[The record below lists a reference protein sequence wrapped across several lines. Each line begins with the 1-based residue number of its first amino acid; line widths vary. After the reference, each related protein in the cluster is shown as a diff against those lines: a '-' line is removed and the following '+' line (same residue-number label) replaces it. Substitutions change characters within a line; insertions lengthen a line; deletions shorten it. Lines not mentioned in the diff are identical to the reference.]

1 MTAISTIANTPVSL
15 ARNVWELIS
24 KHVGQQPQR
33 TAIGTSDLQT
43 ILTYAELDAL
53 VRSVKTQLSSLGLR
67 RGSTVALVSDN
78 SIEFVLSLLTVLS
91 AGGRV
96 APLNPAVSLTELFQ
110 RLSQLSPDAVLVPR
124 HVSNNVKFAE
134 GTPVWI
140 MDLNSPGTS
149 RTAQVITQRGRA
161 TVPAPSVEPNISDE
175 DAENAAL
182 LMFTG
187 GTTGSPK
194 LVPLTDRNLVASIE
208 NISSGYGLS
217 PEDATLLVMP
227 LFHGHGLL
235 AGLLSTL
242 VSGGSAYVPSTGS
255 FSAHLFWP
263 DVVRLGVTW
272 YTAVPTIHRILLN
285 RASKEYPK
293 SSPVPLRF
301 IRSCS
306 APLDEEL
313 AAATAIT
320 FRAPVISAYGM
331 TETSHQ
337 LSSNPLPVNGLN
349 KMSSVGL
356 PTGVDI
362 RIVGESGRDVAP
374 GSVGEIWVRGATV
387 TSGYVNNPE
396 ANSASFVDGWF
407 RSGDLGSQDE
417 DGYIFLRGRL
427 KEMINRAGEKISPR
441 DIDAVLLSHPKVLE
455 AASFG
460 EADAMY
466 GENVQAAVVLRPGT
480 SATEN
485 ELQDYCR
492 ARLSAFKVPEHIYIV
507 AAFPH
512 TAKGSIDR
520 HALAAQFASSSPS
533 VSSGGR
539 ERS

>member
-1 MTAISTIANTPVSL
+1 MTAISTIANIPVSL
-15 ARNVWELIS
+15 ARNVWGLIC
-24 KHVGQQPQR
+24 KHVEQQPQR
-33 TAIGTSDLQT
+33 TAVGSSDLEA
-43 ILTYAELDAL
+43 IVTYGELDAL

-78 SIEFVLSLLTVLS
+78 SIEFVLSLLSVLS
-91 AGGRV
+91 AGGRI
-96 APLNPAVSLTELFQ
+96 APLNPALSLTELSQ
-110 RLSQLSPDAVLVPR
+110 RLSQLSPDALLVPR
-124 HVSNNVKFAE
+124 HIANNLKFADS
-134 GTPVWI
+134 TPVWI
-140 MDLNSPGTS
+140 MDFNSPGTS
-149 RTAQVITQRGRA
+149 RTAQVVTVRGPA
-161 TVPAPSVEPNISDE
+161 TMAAVSVEPNTSDE
-175 DAENAAL
+175 DAEYGAL

-194 LVPLTDRNLVASIE
+194 LVPLTERNLVASIE
-208 NISSGYGLS
+208 NISSGYDLS

-227 LFHGHGLL
+227 LFHGHGLI

-242 VSGGSAYVPSTGS
+242 VSGGSAYVPSTGT

-272 YTAVPTIHRILLN
+272 YTAVPTIHRILVN

-293 SSPVPLRF
+293 SAPVPLRF

-313 AAATAIT
+313 AATTAIT

-337 LSSNPLPVNGLN
+337 LSSNPLPGNGQN
-349 KMSSVGL
+349 RMSSVGL
-356 PTGVDI
+356 PTGVEI

-374 GSVGEIWVRGATV
+374 ASVGEIWVRGAAV
-387 TSGYVNNPE
+387 TSGYLDNLD

-407 RSGDLGSQDE
+407 RSGDLGSRDE
-417 DGYIFLRGRL
+417 DGYIFLKGRL

-480 SATEN
+480 SATES
-485 ELQDYCR
+485 ELRDYCR
-492 ARLSAFKVPEHIYIV
+492 ARLSAFKVPDRIYIV

-520 HALAAQFASSSPS
+520 HALAAQFASSSPGI
-533 VSSGGR
+533 SSAGI
-539 ERS
+539 EKS